1 MKVSIAS
8 YSFNGMYNEGKI
20 DIFGYLESIRY
31 RYHLD
36 AADIWNGMLESSDE
50 SYIRKIREAMD
61 EKELVLANLCIDGAH
76 PWDDEEEWREVHND
90 LALKWMKAAEVLGA
104 KTLRIDMGGEG
115 EHFTQE
121 QMDYVVMRFRQ
132 YAQRAYDNGYRVGPE
147 THWGPS
153 LTVSVQEEVAK
164 AVDHPG
170 YGMLLH
176 ISHWHGGPEE
186 EDRGDRLIAP
196 WVMHTH
202 VDAKVTAAGPE
213 AKMRML
219 RDAGYEGYWGVEHHS
234 ANNEYAEVQWQLGV
248 VQRAETRLIRGEA

>member
-1 MKVSIAS
+1 
-8 YSFNGMYNEGKI
+8 
-20 DIFGYLESIRY
+20 LESIRY
-31 RYHLD
+31 RYGLD
-36 AADIWNGMLESSDE
+36 AADIWNGGLLGPDE
-50 SYIRKIREAMD
+50 DYIRAVREALD

-76 PWDDEEEWREVHND
+76 PWEDDVESRDAHHA
-90 LALKWMKAAEVLGA
+90 LALKWMKAAEILGA
-104 KTLRIDMGGEG
+104 RTVRIDMGGKG
-115 EHFTQE
+115 EQFNQE
-121 QMDYVVMRFRQ
+121 QMDHVVKRFSE
-132 YAQRAYDNGYRVGPE
+132 YAQRAWDNGYRVGPE

-153 LTVSVQEEVAK
+153 LTVSVQEAVAK

-219 RDAGYEGYWGVEHHS
+219 RDAGYDGYWGVEHHS
-234 ANNEYAEVQWQLGV
+234 AKNEYAEVAWQLAV
-248 VQRAETRLIRGEA
+248 VNRAETRLMRGEV